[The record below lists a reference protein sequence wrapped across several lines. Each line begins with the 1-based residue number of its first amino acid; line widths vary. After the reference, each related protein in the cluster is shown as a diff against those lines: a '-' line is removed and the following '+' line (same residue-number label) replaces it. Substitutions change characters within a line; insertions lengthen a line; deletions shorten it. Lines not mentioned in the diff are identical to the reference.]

1 MVDGGRP
8 LKVLHV
14 SQPVSGGVAR
24 WVEILAAD
32 QRARGW
38 DVWVACPRDGWLPER
53 LREVGQQ
60 TRAWDAVRS
69 PASRGTLGEVGRL
82 RSIVR
87 DLRPDVVHLHSS
99 KAGMIGRMVIHGGIP
114 TICQPH
120 SWSFHATTGRMRGMV
135 LRWER
140 LAARWADVLLCVSET
155 ERQEGADA
163 GVLTSRVRVIH
174 NGVDVTGWPYQDRT
188 GRAKARTS
196 LGLDQSVPLAVTVGR
211 LCEQKGQDLVVR
223 AWPSV
228 SSRVPGASLA
238 LVGDGP
244 ARAELEVATAD
255 QAGIQLVG
263 ESDQIATWL
272 AAADVVVLPSR
283 WEGLALAL
291 LEAAA
296 TGRSIVATDVGG
308 VREVLGAGA
317 AGAVVSGS
325 GETVVSHLAAAIAV
339 RLADRD
345 LADEEGVAARR
356 RIEDGFTLGAALD
369 ATARLTLGLVPVPSG
384 TAATSRSAPR
394 PRRASAR

>member
-1 MVDGGRP
+1 
-8 LKVLHV
+8 
-14 SQPVSGGVAR
+14 
-24 WVEILAAD
+24 
-32 QRARGW
+32 
-38 DVWVACPRDGWLPER
+38 
-53 LREVGQQ
+53 
-60 TRAWDAVRS
+60 
-69 PASRGTLGEVGRL
+69 
-82 RSIVR
+82 
-87 DLRPDVVHLHSS
+87 
-99 KAGMIGRMVIHGGIP
+99 MIGRMVIHGGIP